1 MNDTFRKLR
10 FFGGFQAIVMLLA
23 VSLTMAPAADEKGK
37 PKPEERVAVGKC
49 VSQSGSLVV
58 RKEGSKD
65 WQVVKKGDALYSG
78 DLIVQPAVDAFIDS
92 KNGAVRLGLLADLA
106 EISAHQA
113 LESAV
118 VLHNPPAGVDLD
130 FTLDR
135 GLVDVVNRKDKGA
148 AHVRVEFHKE
158 RWDLTLAEP
167 GTRVALELYS
177 RWARGVPFQPKP
189 EPTEEPTAQLSI
201 LVLKG
206 EADVKH
212 ARHQFALRPPPGP
225 ALLEWNSVSGEEP
238 PRKVEKLPAWAD
250 PNAAK
255 TPGAKKLEA
264 AFERLTKLLTQ
275 KPVLV
280 AMKEMLNS
288 ADPVDRRV
296 GIIGLAAVDDLAEL
310 AEAMNN
316 TKYVDVRGTGII
328 AFRQWIGRAPG
339 QDYKLYQALLKHDFT
354 KGQAQIVMDLLHSF
368 GNDRLARPETY
379 DALIAYLMHPK
390 PAIRMLAEW
399 HLYRLVP
406 AGRKIKYDPAA
417 SEADRKKA
425 QEAWEELIKEL
436 ISEDKLPG
444 GTPKPK
450 PKKG

>member
-1 MNDTFRKLR
+1 MNDTIRKLQL
-10 FFGGFQAIVMLLA
+10 FGGFQAVVMLLA
-23 VSLTMAPAADEKGK
+23 LPLTIAPAADDKAK
-37 PKPEERVAVGKC
+37 PKPEERVVVGKC
-49 VSQSGSLVV
+49 VSPSGSLVV

-65 WQVVKKGDALYSG
+65 WQVVQKGDALYSG

-106 EISAHQA
+106 EVSAHQA

-118 VLHNPPAGVDLD
+118 VLHSPPAGFDLD
-130 FTLDR
+130 LTLDR
-135 GLVDVVNRKDKGA
+135 GLVEVVNRKDKGA
-148 AHVRVEFHKE
+148 AHVRVQFHKE
-158 RWDLTLAEP
+158 SWDLTLGEP

-177 RWARGVPFQPKP
+177 RWARGVPFQKKP
-189 EPTEEPTAQLSI
+189 QATEEPTAQLSI

-212 ARHQFALRPPPGP
+212 ARHQFALRAPPGP
-225 ALLEWNSVSGEEP
+225 ALLEWNSVAGDEP
-238 PRKVEKLPAWAD
+238 PRKMDKLPSWAD
-250 PNAAK
+250 PNALR

-275 KPVLV
+275 KPVV
-280 AMKEMLNS
+280 AALKDTLNS

-296 GIIGLAAVDDLAEL
+296 GIIGLAAVDDLPDL

-316 TKYVDVRGTGII
+316 SRYADVRDTGILAI
-328 AFRQWIGRAPG
+328 RQWIGRGPG
-339 QDYKLYQALLKHDFT
+339 QDYKLYQALLEHKFT
-354 KGQAQIVMDLLHSF
+354 PGQAEIVMQLLHSF
-368 GNDRLARPETY
+368 GDRDLARPETY
-379 DALIAYLMHPK
+379 DALISYLMHPK

-399 HLYRLVP
+399 HLHRLVP
-406 AGRKIKYDPAA
+406 AGREIKYDPAA

-425 QEAWEELIKEL
+425 QDAWRKLIPEGQ
-436 ISEDKLPG
+436 LPP
-444 GTPKPK
+444 TAK